1 MKAWWGLF
9 GGLLFFGG
17 LSSCEHDD
25 ATVVY
30 EEGTNAYVNQWMYE
44 QMKRY
49 YLWNGSLP
57 TATDLSVFPKDYFEQ
72 LRHSEDPFSYTIHP
86 SLPETLPKTLR
97 GKFGFDI
104 AFINHLGQ
112 VYGVVLYVLTGS
124 PAQNHGLSR
133 GDLITTFNGVAVSS
147 SNYNTVYQELVQS
160 ETAIIDRVRYDP
172 QSGFSNPVHKEIGS
186 GYTFGQP
193 LLKRIITLENK
204 RVGYLMIP
212 HFDSGMAGTF
222 LQAFQEFKS
231 QSVTE
236 MIVDLRYNG
245 GGDIASAAALS
256 VLLAPQIEPGNLFI
270 RYRGNANGGTV
281 SQSFVEALA
290 MNESQVDFATL
301 RAAHPELQRIY
312 VLCGNRTASASEI
325 IINNLKP
332 YMEVITIGEKTV
344 GKDVA
349 GFPVQDNRNPNKPGW
364 ILYPSIY
371 KLFNANDQGNYS
383 SGIQPVIEANE
394 LEALA
399 VLPLGDTEELLLQK
413 TLQHILGHGN
423 KTTSLQTI
431 SLPLSHIDTEGI
443 PLVPLAF

>member
-1 MKAWWGLF
+1 MRSWLVLF

-17 LSSCEHDD
+17 LISCEHDD
-25 ATVVY
+25 AVLY
-30 EEGTNAYVNQWMYE
+30 EEGTHAYVNQWMYE

-49 YLWNGSLP
+49 YLWNGNLP

-72 LRHSEDPFSYTIHP
+72 LRHPDDPFSYTIHP
-86 SLPETLPKTLR
+86 TLPETLPKTLR

-104 AFINHLGQ
+104 AFINHQGQ
-112 VYGVVLYVLTGS
+112 VYGVVLYVLSGS

-133 GDLITTFNGVAVSS
+133 GDLITTFNGVAVNN
-147 SNYNTVYQELVQS
+147 SNYNTLYQELVQS
-160 ETAIIDRVRYDP
+160 GTAIVDRVRYDP
-172 QSGFSNPVHKEIGS
+172 QSGFSNPVHQEIGS

-193 LLKRIITLENK
+193 LLKRIVTLENK
-204 RVGYLMIP
+204 RIGYLMVP
-212 HFDSGMAGTF
+212 HFDTGMAGTF
-222 LQAFQEFKS
+222 LQAFQEFKN

-256 VLLAPQIEPGNLFI
+256 VLLASQIEPGNLFI

-281 SQSFVEALA
+281 SQSFAEALA
-290 MNESQVDFATL
+290 MNESQVDFTTL
-301 RAAHPELQRIY
+301 RAVHPQLQRIY
-312 VLCGNRTASASEI
+312 ILCGNRTASASEI

-349 GFPVQDNRNPNKPGW
+349 GFPVQDNRNPNQPGW

-371 KLFNANDQGNYS
+371 KVYNANDQGNYNG
-383 SGIQPVIEANE
+383 GIAPAVPVNE

-399 VLPLGDTEELLLQK
+399 VLPLGDPQELLLQK
-413 TLQHILGHGN
+413 ALQHILGHGN
-423 KTTSLQTI
+423 KTTSPQTV

-443 PLVPLAF
+443 PLLPSAL